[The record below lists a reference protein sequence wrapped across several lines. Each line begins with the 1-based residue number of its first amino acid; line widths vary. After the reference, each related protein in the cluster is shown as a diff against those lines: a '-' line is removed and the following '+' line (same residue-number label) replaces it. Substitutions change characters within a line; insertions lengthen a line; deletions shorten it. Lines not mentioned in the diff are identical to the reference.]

1 MVKYTI
7 WLDEPTKIVHAAV
20 KNLGGAVQDKD
31 GLFTIRLVDKNGEPL
46 KQKECNLPVSNRLG
60 ESYVYVSA
68 TAEGGLMKMGAI
80 SASRQFQGIQI
91 GYQAAFTDRPL
102 EPSQFGSLF
111 YTVAARRQPHERNYT
126 ITKIVP
132 VDVVQES
139 INNE

>member
-7 WLDEPTKIVHAAV
+7 WLDEPTEIFYAAV

-31 GLFTIRLVDKNGEPL
+31 GLFTIRLVDKDREPL

-68 TAEGGLMKMGAI
+68 TAEGGLIKTGAI
-80 SASRQFQGIQI
+80 TATREFQGIQI
-91 GYQAAFTDRPL
+91 CYQAAFTDRPL

-111 YTVAARRQPHERNYT
+111 YTVASDRQPNERNYT
-126 ITKIVP
+126 VTKVVP
-132 VDVVQES
+132 MDVVQES
-139 INNE
+139 NQR